1 MKRGITSKVLAA
13 LLLAYAGA
21 ASAATVVCPVGG
33 EGTRTF
39 SLTTA
44 ASSTCLLSGDG
55 NLQGAGTTDEFN
67 GTAAFSAYSILDK
80 DPSDDVS
87 AFEGL
92 FTVSGNTFNIQTSAW
107 TLFSSIAVGFKSG
120 VVLTPDWAVFGLSS
134 NTLTGSID
142 IQPRQGSGLSH
153 TVFYGILKP
162 TQVPEPMS
170 LALMGL
176 GLLGLGAARRFG
188 ARKST

>member
-1 MKRGITSKVLAA
+1 MKLVTASKILAS
-13 LLLAYAGA
+13 LLLAYSGM
-21 ASAATVVCPVGG
+21 ASAATVVCPLNG

-44 ASSTCLLSGDG
+44 VASTCLLSGDG
-55 NLQGAGTTDEFN
+55 NLQGSGTTDEFN
-67 GTAAFSAYSILDK
+67 GTPAFSAYSILDK
-80 DPSDDVS
+80 DPSGDFS

-92 FTVSGNTFNIQTSAW
+92 FSVSGNTFTLDASVW

-120 VVLTPDWAVFGLSS
+120 VNLTPDWAVFGLASD
-134 NTLTGSID
+134 TLTGSVE
-142 IQPRQGSGLSH
+142 IQPRQGAGLSH

-170 LALMGL
+170 LALMGV
-176 GLLGLGAARRFG
+176 GLLGLGAARRLG